1 LAATGLAAYATG
13 GTGTGSGT
21 DPGTGTATGG
31 LVRDGRV
38 VALPEALSQVHG
50 PGWPERVAGG
60 AAWLANPDRLELL
73 LAIESWPELLAPVVA
88 AFDELAAGPD
98 TRQLAEVRLRPPVRA
113 PQKIVAV
120 GLNYASHATEADRD
134 TSEFP
139 VLFAK
144 FANTLTGPCDDIP
157 IPLASHRIDYEGE
170 LAVVIGRPAARV
182 SRDDADGYIAGYA
195 VANDVSARDYQFRTK
210 EMLQGK
216 TFDQFCPLGPWLA
229 RPCPVTGLGELRL
242 TTTVNDEVR
251 QSATLREMIF
261 DVPYLI
267 EYLSAFMTL
276 LPGDVLLT
284 GTPAGI
290 GAAMRPRRWL
300 RDGDTVDIEIAGIGR
315 ITNRFTGPSHSSGTG
330 T

>member
-1 LAATGLAAYATG
+1 MRLCTY
-13 GTGTGSGT
+13 
-21 DPGTGTATGG
+21 
-31 LVRDGRV
+31 RDGGGSRLGSV
-38 VALPEALSQVHG
+38 EDGVVVPLAGRDVGDALAGLPEPAGAAVALEGL
-50 PGWPERVAGG
+50 
-60 AAWLANPDRLELL
+60 
-73 LAIESWPELLAPVVA
+73 ELLAP
-88 AFDELAAGPD
+88 LAPGK
-98 TRQLAEVRLRPPVRA
+98 L
-113 PQKIVAV
+113 IGV
-120 GLNYASHATEADRD
+120 GLNYRDHAAETGAELPR
-134 TSEFP
+134 EP
-139 VLFAK
+139 LLFAK
-144 FANTLTGPCDDIP
+144 LPSSVTAPAGDVVRPAYTEEL
-157 IPLASHRIDYEGE
+157 DYEGE

-216 TFDQFCPLGPWLA
+216 TFDRFCPLGPWLA

-242 TTTVNDEVR
+242 TTTVNGEVR
-251 QSATLREMIF
+251 QSATLREMAF

-315 ITNRFTGPSHSSGTG
+315 ITNRFTGPSHHSAGTG

>member
-1 LAATGLAAYATG
+1 MAADRGGHPLSGAGLAAYATG
-13 GTGTGSGT
+13 PDS
-21 DPGTGTATGG
+21 TATSG
-31 LVRDGRV
+31 LVRDGRM
-38 VALPEALSQVHG
+38 VALPAALARVHG
-50 PGWPERVAGG
+50 RGWPDRVAG
-60 AAWLANPDRLELL
+60 ATAWLAHPDRLELL
-73 LAIESWPELLAPVVA
+73 LAVDQWPELLARAVA

-98 TRQLAEVRLRPPVRA
+98 ARPLAGVRLRPPVQA

-120 GLNYASHATEADRD
+120 GLNYRSHAAEADRD

-144 FANTLTGPCDDIP
+144 FANTLTGPRDDIP

-182 SRDDADGYIAGYA
+182 SRDDADSYIAGYA
-195 VANDVSARDYQFRTK
+195 VANDVSARDYQFRTSQL
-210 EMLQGK
+210 LQGK
-216 TFDQFCPLGPWLA
+216 TFDHFCPLGPWLA
-229 RPCPVTGLGELRL
+229 RPGPATGLGDLRL
-242 TTTVNDEVR
+242 TTTVNGEVR
-251 QSATLREMIF
+251 QSATLQEMIF

-267 EYLSAFMTL
+267 EYLSAFLTL

-300 RDGDTVDIEIAGIGR
+300 RAGDTVDIEITGIGR
-315 ITNRFTGPSHSSGTG
+315 ITNRFTAT
-330 T
+330 